1 MRRIRGVKR
10 KRTNSLTIKYL
21 FVVFLFRQSIVHL
34 LTLKKQKEN
43 EIMKNDETELK
54 KTTTSKKR
62 RDKTKGQRDRCQKQ
76 AKERIIKTKT

>member
-43 EIMKNDETELK
+43 EENEATPKSDDDVGGGSIVGSML
-54 KTTTSKKR
+54 
-62 RDKTKGQRDRCQKQ
+62 
-76 AKERIIKTKT
+76 A